1 MDIEENNVKY
11 QGDKCRIL
19 AIELVNIVRLL
30 PGNDQEKRQALGLIK
45 QTLNDLL
52 AMNNA
57 KFEHIKGEFLCAFGY
72 DVVLTKCVILK

>member
-57 KFEHIKGEFLCAFGY
+57 KFEHIKGEFLCDGSL
-72 DVVLTKCVILK
+72 V